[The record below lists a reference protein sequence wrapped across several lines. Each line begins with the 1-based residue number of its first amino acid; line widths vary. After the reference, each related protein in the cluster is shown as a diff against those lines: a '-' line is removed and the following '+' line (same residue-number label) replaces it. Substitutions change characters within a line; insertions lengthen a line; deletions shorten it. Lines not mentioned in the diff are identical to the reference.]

1 MQEQTRPKNQTNDNV
16 TKDSPDDMSN
26 ATEVPRGLQLQNELQ
41 SISSHIKKLESAL
54 ALPEVNE
61 DGSSECH
68 FAESL
73 YAKKEEL
80 EEHVTHDLEKLKRY
94 AKVLDNEI
102 KRCRR
107 NLAQIQAD
115 GGNLN
120 LKETSEHYSYATDAQ
135 QQQLQSAIEDK
146 DAVSVVLSKA
156 QAVLN
161 VSRTRK
167 YPGKKP
173 QERPFPTPPFGT
185 PGSTCIRTST
195 GEPGS
200 ELAGLISLGPLG
212 KP

>member
-1 MQEQTRPKNQTNDNV
+1 MQEQTRPKKPNNENV

-26 ATEVPRGLQLQNELQ
+26 ANEVPRGRQLQDELK
-41 SISSHIKKLESAL
+41 SISSHIKELESAL

-61 DGSSECH
+61 DGSSECP
-68 FAESL
+68 FAQSL

-80 EEHVTHDLEKLKRY
+80 EEQVTHDLEKLKRY

-102 KRCRR
+102 QRCQR
-107 NLAQIQAD
+107 NLAKIQAD
-115 GGNLN
+115 GGKLN
-120 LKETSEHYSYATDAQ
+120 LLETSEHYSHAANAQ
-135 QQQLQSAIEDK
+135 QQHLKSAIEDK
-146 DAVSVVLSKA
+146 DAISVVLSKA

-173 QERPFPTPPFGT
+173 QEQPFPMPPFGT

-200 ELAGLISLGPLG
+200 ELTGLISLRPLG